1 MLTPLTQKASTLH
14 LFWDSA
20 LKKQIL
26 AYFWDWHC
34 FVLLRVLKL
43 WPEFSTKFFESWN
56 DEYSQDGTGLKVSKH
71 LFVMQP
77 LTSLPLAHVPYFT
90 PLLLYLP
97 LHAPDSNAPS
107 RDACTDGPAAAC
119 SPSGSSWHGRLFWPA
134 ASAIIPSRYRSPRIS
149 VLASRPNVEVHRLSQ
164 TGCWAAQQPP
174 GTADNRETAKY
185 HTCHYTR
192 CNKTRPVHYCWVMVG
207 VHIWGAEHNRVHCI
221 LRKHIHAHLH
231 PRSGQAQDRVTVKAF
246 RLYTHSSVFFF
257 PLIKAW
263 LGLKKK
269 KKNHSQGSTG
279 THSPKPFQWNSP

>member
-119 SPSGSSWHGRLFWPA
+119 SPSGSSWHGRPF
-134 ASAIIPSRYRSPRIS
+134 
-149 VLASRPNVEVHRLSQ
+149 LARCLCHHPQSLQESKNKCTGVQAECRGTQTEPNWLLS
-164 TGCWAAQQPP
+164 C
-174 GTADNRETAKY
+174 TATS
-185 HTCHYTR
+185 
-192 CNKTRPVHYCWVMVG
+192 W
-207 VHIWGAEHNRVHCI
+207 
-221 LRKHIHAHLH
+221 
-231 PRSGQAQDRVTVKAF
+231 
-246 RLYTHSSVFFF
+246 HS
-257 PLIKAW
+257 W
-263 LGLKKK
+263 
-269 KKNHSQGSTG
+269 Q
-279 THSPKPFQWNSP
+279 